1 MNNRKQV
8 IVITDGDEY
17 ARKTMDYLAPLFGGT
32 CLSHLSDN
40 PTKASSKQV
49 MEAVKSAPSDLVFV
63 LVDDAGW
70 HGIGAGEHIL
80 IDMYKDSTIKII
92 GAIAVASHTKNLEW
106 TRFTFA
112 IDNEGN
118 LTANG
123 VDKEGIPIEDVGR
136 INGDTVYAL
145 DQVDLPIVVAIG
157 DIGKMYGRDD
167 IKKGSPITRKAI
179 ELILERGGNDE

>member
-1 MNNRKQV
+1 MSNRKQV

-17 ARKTMDYLAPLFGGT
+17 ARKTLDYLAPKFGGT

-40 PTKASSKQV
+40 PTKASSQEVIK
-49 MEAVKSAPSDLVFV
+49 AVKSAPSEPVFV

-70 HGIGAGEHIL
+70 HGVGAGEHIL
-80 IDMYKDSTIKII
+80 IDLDKDPDIDII

-123 VDKEGIPIEDVGR
+123 VDKEGIPVADVGR
-136 INGDTVYAL
+136 VNGDTVYAL
-145 DQVDLPIVVAIG
+145 DQLNLPIVVAIG
-157 DIGKMYGRDD
+157 DIGKMYGRDAVEN
-167 IKKGSPITRKAI
+167 GSPITRQAI
-179 ELILERGGNDE
+179 EMILERGGKK